1 MRCYYTLDGENTIR
15 VHASRRDARR
25 TGGGWFSTAEQ
36 FAGLIGPDDG
46 RLVEIYNRLP
56 GVRPVTKFAS
66 RKLAMERI
74 FKVIQYLGGHPAS
87 RGVVE
92 IDLDGGFDG
101 FEYLN

>member
-1 MRCYYTLDGENTIR
+1 MRYYSIDAENYVI
-15 VHASRRDARR
+15 VHSTRRDARR

-36 FAGLIGPDDG
+36 FADLIGPDDG

-74 FKVIQYLGGHPAS
+74 FKVIQCLGGHPAS

-92 IDLDGGFDG
+92 IILDGGGFDG